1 MIRKITEKN
10 KSRKGQIWIETVL
23 YTLIGISLIGIV
35 LAFVTPKITEQKEK
49 LLVDQTIQA
58 LDAFDE
64 KVNTVLQAPG
74 NVREINFAM
83 KQGEF
88 HINSTEDRVMFV
100 IPGLTKPY
108 SEPGIS
114 IDIGRIKLLTSEHA
128 GDYDVVLSV
137 SYLENITYNLEDVNK
152 KLDAVSI
159 PYRFSISNEGV
170 LNSDGRNVVKIKEL
184 SGL

>member
-1 MIRKITEKN
+1 MIRKIKLKEN
-10 KSRKGQIWIETVL
+10 KKAQIWIETVL
-23 YTLIGISLIGIV
+23 YTLIGISLIGVV

-49 LLVDQTIQA
+49 LMVEQTIQA
-58 LDAFDE
+58 LNAFDE
-64 KVNTVLQAPG
+64 KINTVLQAPS

-100 IPGLTKPY
+100 LPGLTKPY
-108 SEPGIS
+108 SEPGVP
-114 IDIGRIKLLTSEHA
+114 IDVGRIKLLTSEHG

-137 SYLENITYNLEDVNK
+137 SYRENVTYVLEDTNK
-152 KLDAVSI
+152 KLDAVAV

-170 LNSDGRNVVKIKEL
+170 LNSDGRNVISIREL
-184 SGL
+184 SGS